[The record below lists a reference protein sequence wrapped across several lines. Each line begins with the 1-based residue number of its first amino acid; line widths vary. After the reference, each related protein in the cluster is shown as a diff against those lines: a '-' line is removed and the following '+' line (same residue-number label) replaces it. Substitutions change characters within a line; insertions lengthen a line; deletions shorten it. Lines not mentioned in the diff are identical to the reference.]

1 MKIVAFI
8 AMVGIL
14 SIVAQVS
21 GICFVLILII
31 RNYHSKPQL
40 QVQREALNCFLSPC
54 LGTLSRLAGFVTSRK
69 LTNTVL
75 LKFFL
80 LDRILRS
87 GFRENLVK
95 LSVLV
100 RIFVITPAE
109 SVLLFAFVTTKFNG
123 SLPLDFIK

>member
-1 MKIVAFI
+1 ML
-8 AMVGIL
+8 M
-14 SIVAQVS
+14 
-21 GICFVLILII
+21 
-31 RNYHSKPQL
+31 
-40 QVQREALNCFLSPC
+40 
-54 LGTLSRLAGFVTSRK
+54 
-69 LTNTVL
+69 
-75 LKFFL
+75 KFFL